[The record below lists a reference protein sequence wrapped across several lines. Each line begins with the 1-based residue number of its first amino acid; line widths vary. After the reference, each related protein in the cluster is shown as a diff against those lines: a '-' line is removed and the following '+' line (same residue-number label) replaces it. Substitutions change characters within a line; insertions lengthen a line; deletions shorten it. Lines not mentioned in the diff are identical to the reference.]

1 MKINYEKLKKS
12 NSVKFNGAFK
22 KGKIKQQLKKKSILE
37 SDSGHPFV
45 KLK

>member
-22 KGKIKQQLKKKSILE
+22 KGKIKQQFKKKNPSLNVIQDIH
-37 SDSGHPFV
+37 SSN
-45 KLK
+45 